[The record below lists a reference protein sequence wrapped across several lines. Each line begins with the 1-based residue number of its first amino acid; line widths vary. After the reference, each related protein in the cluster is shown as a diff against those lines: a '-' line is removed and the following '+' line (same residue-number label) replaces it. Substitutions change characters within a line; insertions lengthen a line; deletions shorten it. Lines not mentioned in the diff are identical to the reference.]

1 MPDGVVE
8 QDHHQLV
15 EAVGV
20 TGNLHTAR
28 RFELEHLARRQRRGG
43 AHGFRRDLIQLHQ
56 LAANRGRGRGVFT
69 SIRIGA
75 GE

>member
-20 TGNLHTAR
+20 AGDFDPAR
-28 RFELEHLARRQRRGG
+28 RFQLENLARRQRLGG
-43 AHGFRRDLIQLHQ
+43 AHGFRRNL
-56 LAANRGRGRGVFT
+56 V
-69 SIRIGA
+69 
-75 GE
+75 